1 MLVKRYDVNFI
12 DIFFLLFD
20 YVFMIYGAEGNY
32 LLQKVQKN
40 NQATYHFL
48 LFLKR
53 ELSILNYH

>member
-1 MLVKRYDVNFI
+1 MLVKRYDFNFI
-12 DIFFLLFD
+12 DILS
-20 YVFMIYGAEGNY
+20 YYSIIMIHGAEGNY

-53 ELSILNYH
+53 EL

>member
-1 MLVKRYDVNFI
+1 
-12 DIFFLLFD
+12 
-20 YVFMIYGAEGNY
+20 MIYGAGGNY

>member
-1 MLVKRYDVNFI
+1 MLAKRYDVNFI
-12 DIFFLLFD
+12 DILS
-20 YVFMIYGAEGNY
+20 YYSTIMIHGAEGNY

-48 LFLKR
+48 IFLKR